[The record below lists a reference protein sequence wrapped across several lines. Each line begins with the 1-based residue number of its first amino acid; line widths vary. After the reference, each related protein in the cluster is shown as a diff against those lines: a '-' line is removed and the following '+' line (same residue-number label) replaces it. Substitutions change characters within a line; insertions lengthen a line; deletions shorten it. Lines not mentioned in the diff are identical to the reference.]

1 MTQLFDDDNS
11 YFKLAFDFVE
21 NTNCSLYLTGKAGTG
36 KTTFLKYVRN
46 QSTKKMAIVAPTGVA
61 AINASG
67 VTIHSLFQLPFA
79 TFIANAARG
88 FGLNNNIVDR
98 NLLLKNSKLNSNKRK
113 LIEELELLIIDEVS
127 MLRCDL
133 LDAIDTILKSVR
145 KNNTP
150 FGGVQILFI
159 GDLYQL
165 PPVVKDTEREL
176 FASYYESPFFF
187 HAHIFKEIKLVFIE
201 LKKIYRQSEKQFINL
216 LNNIRHNDLT
226 QEDFELLNSRYQPD
240 FVPPKEQQFITL
252 TTHNIKADEINKREI
267 EKIDEPLYFFNC
279 EISGDINE
287 KHLPTEMQLKL
298 KKNAQVMF
306 VKNDSSGA
314 GRYYNGK
321 IAKIVQL
328 NQDEI
333 IVQFEDTDEL
343 FTLEKEIW
351 ENINFVLDEEK
362 NTINEEVIGSFTQ
375 FPIKLAWAITIHKSQ
390 GLTFQQAII
399 DAGASFAPGQVY
411 VALSR
416 CVSLEGVILLSQ
428 INSYAIRNDYRIYDF
443 NTAQQP
449 IHVLQQQL
457 DYERQIYELIRISKH
472 FQWNSLVNLSRELHE
487 RTLLAK
493 SLPPQIDAILVSH
506 KILKA
511 INEQKTIADK
521 FLNQL
526 KTLFIEWEHTRDSNH
541 LIDRLQKAII
551 FFVNQLDTQ
560 VYTPLSNFYK
570 EIHSV
575 AKAKKYIAF
584 VKSYKIL
591 LQKKIMDLQTC
602 KLFDTLLFEHIFL
615 QMQTESEPA
624 SIPKKKE
631 KGDSSRES
639 LSFFMAGKTIEEIAQ
654 MRNLKASTIES
665 HLAQFV
671 LSGELE
677 ISHFLSHEEI
687 QKVKQYCL
695 QNNTHSTSDIV
706 SFFDNN
712 ITHGKSR
719 MALNYLYYKNELRK
733 PISKN
738 HQ

>member
-472 FQWNSLVNLSRELHE
+472 FQWNSLVNLSREFHE